1 MLHRLEVLLLL
12 TTPSS
17 IEKDIDVG
25 RNSLQVFGHLL
36 QGLIRNRW
44 SGTITATTEEW
55 KKRIYL
61 DQGRFCFATS
71 TLIDDR
77 LGEVL
82 YRYDLLTIDQLAEL
96 AMKVTPTAKF
106 GQVMRKHG
114 IMSSSQL
121 WHALQTQVISIIKS
135 LFMNERISYL
145 IQRDALPAGN
155 FIIIDD
161 CYDLVENFKVF
172 NSIFVKFC
180 SQINE
185 KTFLMVSK
193 KKSAK
198 LPRSSFY
205 GDMLTLIENNRKVR
219 EVVKASRLSAPYTMA
234 ALLELLTTNICSL
247 NTDFVNKNLL
257 TGEELVAIKTAAD
270 SYRVVLEKAA
280 AAFARHGCEA
290 ELEEVRKFSLTLVHP
305 ELRTL
310 VLDCDGEISLN
321 ALARIADHCAVDQSR
336 VYFYTSKIWMLT
348 RFLVQTAVDLLPA
361 EEVKQIVTVYRGLV
375 VR

>member
-1 MLHRLEVLLLL
+1 MA
-12 TTPSS
+12 TTPSG

-36 QGLIRNRW
+36 QGLIRDRW
-44 SGTITATTEEW
+44 SGTITANTDAW

-71 TLIDDR
+71 TQMDDR

-82 YRYDLLTIDQLAEL
+82 YRRDLLTIDQLAEL

-121 WHALQTQVISIIKS
+121 WDALQRQVISIIKS

-145 IQRDALPAGN
+145 MQHDAPPSGSL
-155 FIIIDD
+155 IVIDD
-161 CYDLVENFKVF
+161 CYDLVENFKGF
-172 NSIFVKFC
+172 NSIFLKFC
-180 SQINE
+180 AAIDD
-185 KTFLMVSK
+185 KAFLMISK

-198 LPRSSFY
+198 LRRSSFY
-205 GDMLTLIENNRKVR
+205 GDMLTLIESNNKVH
-219 EVVKASRLSAPYTMA
+219 EVLKASRLSDTYTMA
-234 ALLELLTTNICSL
+234 ALLELLTMNICSL
-247 NTDFVNKNLL
+247 NTDFVNRNLL
-257 TGEELVAIKTAAD
+257 AGTELVAIKRAAD
-270 SYRVVLEKAA
+270 SYQSVLKKVAG
-280 AAFARHGCEA
+280 AFARHNCEG
-290 ELEEVRKFSLTLVHP
+290 ELEEVRKFSTTLVHP

-310 VLDCDGEISLN
+310 VLDCDAEISLN
-321 ALARIADHCAVDQSR
+321 ALARIADHCAIDPSR
-336 VYFYTSKIWMLT
+336 VYFYSSKIWTLT

-361 EEVKQIVTVYRGLV
+361 EDVKEIVSAYRGLV
-375 VR
+375 AR